1 MVAFADFAKVKLL
14 MWTIPVPCG
23 SGSYLDQVNGCTTCG
38 EGTYS
43 AGGTV
48 SLCSNCPS
56 GKTVGR
62 GDGISQNDCTWS
74 KSRYFYTLYLS

>member
-1 MVAFADFAKVKLL
+1 M
-14 MWTIPVPCG
+14 
-23 SGSYLDQVNGCTTCG
+23 NGCTTCG

-62 GDGISQNDCTWS
+62 GDGSSQSDCSWS
-74 KSRYFYTLYLS
+74 KSIYEINLVRHILRFAALEFNSERIVKY